1 MTPSSAG
8 VPGHG
13 GKSALPEPAFPD
25 DDGSVDPA
33 LAEAFGDDTR
43 VLAVLGDIRVF
54 VPVIA
59 LLGDSPADPRG
70 GSGPRAEDG
79 TGTDKEA
86 DMAAVLM
93 TGADGRKA
101 LLAFSSVATMTGWN
115 ADARPVPVWGRDAA
129 RAALD
134 EDASALLL
142 DLAAPTFTVVETPDV
157 EHLAAGHRL
166 VSTDAGPAWLA

>member
-1 MTPSSAG
+1 VTHRPSLA
-8 VPGHG
+8 
-13 GKSALPEPAFPD
+13 EPAFPD
-25 DDGSVDPA
+25 DDGTVDPA
-33 LAEAFGDDTR
+33 LADAFGDDTS
-43 VLAVLGDIRVF
+43 VLAVLGDVRVF
-54 VPVIA
+54 VPVVA
-59 LLGDSPADPRG
+59 LLGDSPA
-70 GSGPRAEDG
+70 
-79 TGTDKEA
+79 GTDKEA

-101 LLAFSSVATMTGWN
+101 LLVFSSVAAMTAWKT
-115 ADARPVPVWGRDAA
+115 DARPVPVWGREAA

-142 DLAAPTFTVVETPDV
+142 DLASPSFTVVETADV